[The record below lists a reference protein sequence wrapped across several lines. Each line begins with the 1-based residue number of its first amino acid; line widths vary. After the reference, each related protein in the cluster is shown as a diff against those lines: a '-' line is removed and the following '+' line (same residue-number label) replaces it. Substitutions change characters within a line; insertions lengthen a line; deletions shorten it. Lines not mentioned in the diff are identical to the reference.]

1 MRHVPYAMSLCSKV
15 LAMVREM
22 AALAARAQLDYA
34 FMLDYD
40 TVTDTTNPSPDP
52 DPNPAP
58 NPTLTLTLT
67 PTLTRCRCCPRA
79 QSIGPI

>member
-1 MRHVPYAMSLCSKV
+1 MEMCLCHAPVLRSCASHRVPCAMRHVPYAMCLCSKV

-22 AALAARAQLDYA
+22 ATLAARAQLDYA

-52 DPNPAP
+52 DPNPDP
-58 NPTLTLTLT
+58 DPD
-67 PTLTRCRCCPRA
+67 P
-79 QSIGPI
+79 